1 MQKHK
6 QEILNTLLINIYN
19 GKKPQE
25 YIQNYSEIV
34 QILDQERKNG
44 VQLFEAVRLD
54 AELEQRL
61 D

>member
-1 MQKHK
+1 VQKHK